1 VCGLNA
7 TVPYVRA
14 DFCAIRCVC
23 SVPSYRKL
31 WFKLAVQNLLDI
43 AFFSHGSVADYS
55 HIEDYEGVR
64 GFQAPGRDIRLIAS

>member
-1 VCGLNA
+1 MSGLIFAQSDVYARYQVTENFGLN
-7 TVPYVRA
+7 
-14 DFCAIRCVC
+14 
-23 SVPSYRKL
+23 
-31 WFKLAVQNLLDI
+31 LAVQNLLDI